1 MPHGPVFNQHSRKR
15 EEDDDEAKWEADE
28 DEEDDDEAYARNED
42 EERELREIDDADDE
56 DAAAAE
62 REITHADT
70 APTSEFAQELP
81 GFGISRSVTFSN
93 RRSKV
98 RKHDGSSL
106 GRAPVVKEVPAP
118 PDYERKSRP
127 FKVGENVKVKQDYR
141 PKYCACSVMATVG
154 ATCAMCT
161 YFWSHADKL
170 AHAVCGTLT
179 EADSLRKADVRTAI
193 LREVPL
199 TAFER
204 DMQVFKSKPGNLSE
218 AVCFAK
224 DKAGNAFLVEAG
236 TCSKPRFNQKKKKD
250 SGLSE
255 PQKLKD
261 ACAKVDIELNALLP
275 DRSTE
280 GQISS
285 LKANV
290 AKRLKDPFKETRAE
304 LAATE
309 PFCSLEVDPV
319 DLSDEAAVRKAILC
333 GFADLR
339 MDKSAGSDGHLNGA
353 VTKGE
358 LLMAQRGDVEEAA
371 LRRIKRLVLL
381 GDAVSLFTGT
391 ELVELGVRSPVFP
404 SIKDELTELRKCFE
418 FVEGR
423 IYLTPD
429 GRRVQ
434 LQHPRWRSTLVQ
446 STIDHVVQY
455 VLYKPFS
462 LAEVALLQEGS
473 VGQAVDESSL
483 VGVSTSDEGL
493 VRFRSLLDE
502 VRSRGD
508 GRVRSSDVMTGMD
521 WSVGRTGALDA
532 YFCLRN
538 SSSRDERFV
547 SAVTAQA
554 WSLINSTYAVGGT
567 WLAQLDYGVVQTGSL
582 RTSQQ
587 DGAPRHVDHVL
598 NTGVILDDDHMV
610 ADVASSTLDYGD
622 DQVASVPTEELCATR
637 EFLVDWKSPFEER
650 DVCVSNPEP
659 IDTLGRFVLER
670 HGRTEYELKKW
681 RNSLISMIAA
691 SLDGD
696 RTAGVV
702 SDQIRSFRFENR
714 FNQEALHKLDE
725 VLETLGLTHFDV
737 VPMNDAVAPPLGEM
751 AD

>member
-1 MPHGPVFNQHSRKR
+1 MPHGPAFNQHSRKR

-28 DEEDDDEAYARNED
+28 DEEDDDEAYARNDD

-62 REITHADT
+62 REITHADL

-81 GFGISRSVTFSN
+81 GFGISKRTTFSD

-193 LREVPL
+193 LHDVPL

-224 DKAGNAFLVEAG
+224 DKAGDTFLVEAG

-250 SGLSE
+250 SELSE

-290 AKRLKDPFKETRAE
+290 AKRLKDPFKGTRAE

-358 LLMAQRGDVEEAA
+358 LLMAHRGDVEEAA

-434 LQHPRWRSTLVQ
+434 LQHPRWRSILVQ
-446 STIDHVVQY
+446 STMTPGGIATVMYSD
-455 VLYKPFS
+455 
-462 LAEVALLQEGS
+462 GS
-473 VGQAVDESSL
+473 RQSFREEDLRGFVGQ
-483 VGVSTSDEGL
+483 
-493 VRFRSLLDE
+493 
-502 VRSRGD
+502 
-508 GRVRSSDVMTGMD
+508 
-521 WSVGRTGALDA
+521 
-532 YFCLRN
+532 
-538 SSSRDERFV
+538 
-547 SAVTAQA
+547 
-554 WSLINSTYAVGGT
+554 
-567 WLAQLDYGVVQTGSL
+567 
-582 RTSQQ
+582 
-587 DGAPRHVDHVL
+587 
-598 NTGVILDDDHMV
+598 
-610 ADVASSTLDYGD
+610 
-622 DQVASVPTEELCATR
+622 
-637 EFLVDWKSPFEER
+637 
-650 DVCVSNPEP
+650 
-659 IDTLGRFVLER
+659 
-670 HGRTEYELKKW
+670 
-681 RNSLISMIAA
+681 
-691 SLDGD
+691 
-696 RTAGVV
+696 
-702 SDQIRSFRFENR
+702 
-714 FNQEALHKLDE
+714 
-725 VLETLGLTHFDV
+725 
-737 VPMNDAVAPPLGEM
+737 
-751 AD
+751 